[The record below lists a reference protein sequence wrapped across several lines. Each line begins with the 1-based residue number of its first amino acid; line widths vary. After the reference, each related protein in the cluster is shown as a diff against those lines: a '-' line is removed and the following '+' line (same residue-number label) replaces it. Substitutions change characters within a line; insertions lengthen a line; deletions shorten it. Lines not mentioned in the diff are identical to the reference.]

1 MDSVVV
7 QNDLPVQSEMVQ
19 LLMDIGYVATG
30 RGFQSQANDIF
41 NGIIA
46 ARPNSELPLIGL
58 AVNKLNFGNFVEAAK
73 ILSERALVINPD
85 NGTAKCFLA
94 MAVRSLGGNAEAQ
107 QLLEEVVNNDTDTV
121 SQELAKGLL
130 QQKN

>member
-1 MDSVVV
+1 MDSGV
-7 QNDLPVQSEMVQ
+7 QHDLPVQSEMVQ

-58 AVNKLNFGNFVEAAK
+58 AVNNLNFGNFIEAAK
-73 ILSERALVINPD
+73 ILSERALVINPY

-94 MAVRSLGGNAEAQ
+94 MAVRSLGGKAEAQ
-107 QLLEEVVNNDTDTV
+107 QLLEEVANNNTDTV

>member
-1 MDSVVV
+1 MDNSA
-7 QNDLPVQSEMVQ
+7 QSDLPVQSEMVQ

-58 AVNKLNFGNFVEAAK
+58 VY
-73 ILSERALVINPD
+73 
-85 NGTAKCFLA
+85 
-94 MAVRSLGGNAEAQ
+94 
-107 QLLEEVVNNDTDTV
+107 
-121 SQELAKGLL
+121 
-130 QQKN
+130 